1 MYRTAHRCARTLA
14 CAACAVLAAC
24 ASRLA
29 QSAWQYDVDAGFSYD
44 SNVNR
49 AYAPADIR
57 ADAAFALDA
66 SAGRFY
72 AVSGRDGLTLAG
84 EATTEIHHR
93 FAGLNALELAASATY
108 RHKFGLGYAAPWIA
122 LRLAAAELQYR
133 DDLRDGGRV
142 EARIEMGQRFTPEF
156 DAAVGGVLERRYARH
171 DEPVVPGISGKVFDL
186 RGQVL
191 YARAGYALTDR
202 LLVAATLAVRRGD
215 VVAST
220 RRDFEI
226 FAASDAI
233 AADPAFGGDFFAYR
247 LRATT
252 DAAKLSASW
261 ALDDRSSLNAV
272 YADERTD
279 AAGDIDYRSH
289 SVSVLY
295 AWRY

>member
-1 MYRTAHRCARTLA
+1 MYRTAHRGARTLA
-14 CAACAVLAAC
+14 LATIAVC
-24 ASRLA
+24 ASGSA
-29 QSAWQYDVDAGFSYD
+29 HAAWQYDVDAGLTYD

-57 ADAAFALDA
+57 ADVAFALDA
-66 SAGRFY
+66 AAGWFY
-72 AVSGRDGLTLAG
+72 ALSGRDGLTLAG
-84 EATTEIHHR
+84 EATTELHHR
-93 FAGLNALELAASATY
+93 FGGLDRLELGAAATY

-122 LRLAAAELQYR
+122 LKLAAADLQYR
-133 DDLRDGGRV
+133 EDLRDGGRI
-142 EARIEMGQRFTPEF
+142 EARIEMGRRFTPEL
-156 DAAVGGVLERRYARH
+156 DAAFGGLLERRYARH

-186 RGQVL
+186 RGESV
-191 YARAGYALTDR
+191 YVRAGYAPTDR
-202 LLVAATLAVRRGD
+202 LLVAGSLAARRGD

-220 RRDFEI
+220 RRDFDI

-233 AADPAFGGDFFAYR
+233 AADPALGADFFAYR
-247 LRATT
+247 LRGTT
-252 DAAKLSASW
+252 DTAKLSASW

-279 AAGDIDYRSH
+279 AAGGIYYRSH

>member
-14 CAACAVLAAC
+14 RGACALLAAC
-24 ASRLA
+24 ASGLA
-29 QSAWQYDVDAGFSYD
+29 QSAWQYDVDAGLTYD

-66 SAGRFY
+66 SAGWFY
-72 AVSGRDGLTLAG
+72 AVSGGDGLTFAD
-84 EATTEIHHR
+84 EATTQIHHR
-93 FAGLNALELAASATY
+93 FAGLNALEVAAAATY

-122 LRLAAAELQYR
+122 LRLSAAGLQYR

-142 EARIEMGQRFTPEF
+142 EAQIEMGQRFTPEF
-156 DAAVGGVLERRYARH
+156 DAALGGVLERRYARH

-186 RGQVL
+186 RGQAL
-191 YARAGYALTDR
+191 YARAGYALTER

-220 RRDFEI
+220 RRDFAI
-226 FAASDAI
+226 FTASDAV
-233 AADPAFGGDFFAYR
+233 ADPAFGADFFAYR
-247 LRATT
+247 LRGTT
-252 DAAKLSASW
+252 DTAKLSASC
-261 ALDDRSSLNAV
+261 ALDGRSSLNAV

-279 AAGDIDYRSH
+279 AAGSIDYRSH
-289 SVSVLY
+289 SASLLY